1 MDTILINSA
10 NCKTSDPHRMFLN
23 HRLLLNYQHDL
34 RVLQAFV
41 SNKLFGQLLDIL
53 PKHFRFLKTF
63 NSEFS
68 YIEVQLTDQNSKP
81 QEIDD
86 KINITLVIH
95 KSVTYEK

>member
-1 MDTILINSA
+1 M
-10 NCKTSDPHRMFLN
+10 
-23 HRLLLNYQHDL
+23 
-34 RVLQAFV
+34 
-41 SNKLFGQLLDIL
+41 FGQLLDIL

-95 KSVTYEK
+95 KSVTYEKWWIIQLNLEIKFLQKIMIICFSLQN

>member
-1 MDTILINSA
+1 M
-10 NCKTSDPHRMFLN
+10 
-23 HRLLLNYQHDL
+23 
-34 RVLQAFV
+34 
-41 SNKLFGQLLDIL
+41 FGQLLDIL

-95 KSVTYEK
+95 KSVTYEKWWIIQLNLEIKFLQKIMIICFLLQN

>member
-1 MDTILINSA
+1 M
-10 NCKTSDPHRMFLN
+10 
-23 HRLLLNYQHDL
+23 
-34 RVLQAFV
+34 
-41 SNKLFGQLLDIL
+41 FGQLLDIL

-95 KSVTYEK
+95 KSVTYEKWWIIQLNLEIKFLQKIMIICFLPQN